1 MDSWEPDHNT
11 KKDPKAIPYHQN
23 LELEQVFHSCHVYI
37 TLLRQSPAADKIVSH
52 IDAFDETL
60 QWTSTQ
66 FTSNQNI
73 SASCSLLLI
82 LILQEV
88 YEVLRRYFDPE
99 SSVVEQESA
108 SPIKVV
114 PPGQVLVSFE
124 KLAKHLDVPLNDRE
138 NIENYMFRLQSEV
151 HQATE
156 ATASLKKTVVT
167 EEIWCNQL
175 AALALYCY
183 PRYLDSVKDSTKMAL
198 QELRRLFETAGIT
211 E

>member
-1 MDSWEPDHNT
+1 MC
-11 KKDPKAIPYHQN
+11 
-23 LELEQVFHSCHVYI
+23 L
-37 TLLRQSPAADKIVSH
+37 
-52 IDAFDETL
+52 DETL
-60 QWTSTQ
+60 QWMSTQ
-66 FTSNQNI
+66 FTSNHNI

-99 SSVVEQESA
+99 CLILKQESA
-108 SPIKVV
+108 SPVRVV

-124 KLAKHLDVPLNDRE
+124 KLAERLDVPVTDKE
-138 NIENYMFRLQSEV
+138 KIENYMFRLQIEV

-156 ATASLKKTVVT
+156 ATESLKKAVVA

-183 PRYLDSVKDSTKMAL
+183 PRYLDGVKDSTKMAL
-198 QELRRLFETAGIT
+198 QELRRLFETTSIT

>member
-1 MDSWEPDHNT
+1 MDSWEPDPDA
-11 KKDPKAIPYHQN
+11 KKDPNAIPYHHN

-37 TLLRQSPAADKIVSH
+37 SLLRESPGADKIVSH
-52 IDAFDETL
+52 VDALDETL
-60 QWTSTQ
+60 QWMSIQ
-66 FTSNQNI
+66 FTSNHNI

-88 YEVLRRYFDPE
+88 YDVLRRYFDPE
-99 SSVVEQESA
+99 SLTVEQESGRLVR
-108 SPIKVV
+108 VV

-124 KLAKHLDVPLNDRE
+124 KMAEGLDVTVTDRE
-138 NIENYMFRLQSEV
+138 RIENYMFRLQSEV

-156 ATASLKKTVVT
+156 ATASLKKAVVA

-198 QELRRLFETAGIT
+198 QELRHLFETKSIS